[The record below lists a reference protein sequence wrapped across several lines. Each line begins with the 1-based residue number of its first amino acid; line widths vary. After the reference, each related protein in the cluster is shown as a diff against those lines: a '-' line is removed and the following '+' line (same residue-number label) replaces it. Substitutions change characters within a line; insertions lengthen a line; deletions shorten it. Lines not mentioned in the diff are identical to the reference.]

1 IWSSNNGGTS
11 WMSKEG
17 DFPDI
22 PVKDILMNPLNN
34 DQVIIATQL
43 GVWATYNFKDDAP
56 TWMQTNN
63 GMSSVKV
70 TSLDLRIADNTI
82 LASTFGRGM
91 FTGKF
96 TAATASID
104 DVLVN
109 NNAVTIYPTV
119 SNGNFTIVAKTK
131 LGVTKVTIFDINGKQ
146 VYKRTLDFTTTDKQQ
161 VSVNLNTG
169 VYMVNVM
176 DENNRKTSSKIII
189 EQ

>member
-1 IWSSNNGGTS
+1 
-11 WMSKEG
+11 M
-17 DFPDI
+17 I
-22 PVKDILMNPLNN
+22 P
-34 DQVIIATQL
+34 
-43 GVWATYNFKDDAP
+43 P
-56 TWMQTNN
+56 TWVQANN

-70 TSLDLRIADNTI
+70 TSLELRTEDNTV
-82 LASTFGRGM
+82 LATTYGRGM

-119 SNGNFTIVAKTK
+119 SNGNFTVFAKNTLGMTK
-131 LGVTKVTIFDINGKQ
+131 ATIFDINGKQ
-146 VYKRTLDFTTTDKQQ
+146 VYEKAIDFTTNDKQQ

-169 VYMVNVM
+169 VYMVNVI

-189 EQ
+189 E